1 MEFLYTIGCST
12 LSQNDFIRNLK
23 VHNINVIADVRSIPY
38 SKITPQFN
46 KEELIKLLRNNRI
59 IYIDFSKEF
68 GARRIE
74 TSVYENGKVSFEK
87 TKKLQVFSDGIKRL
101 EKGLSMGYSIA
112 LMCTE
117 KNPLS
122 CHRFSLVSRGIYEK
136 TGIECKHILTSSDV
150 IKSSEL
156 ENEMLRKFNLEADLF
171 LSYEERVKE
180 AYKLLNEEIGYR
192 QTLKTLNENLEG
204 EFSNEKNIYMLGQ

>member
-68 GARRIE
+68 GARVSWRI
-74 TSVYENGKVSFEK
+74 
-87 TKKLQVFSDGIKRL
+87 
-101 EKGLSMGYSIA
+101 
-112 LMCTE
+112 
-117 KNPLS
+117 
-122 CHRFSLVSRGIYEK
+122 FSL
-136 TGIECKHILTSSDV
+136 
-150 IKSSEL
+150 
-156 ENEMLRKFNLEADLF
+156 
-171 LSYEERVKE
+171 
-180 AYKLLNEEIGYR
+180 
-192 QTLKTLNENLEG
+192 
-204 EFSNEKNIYMLGQ
+204 